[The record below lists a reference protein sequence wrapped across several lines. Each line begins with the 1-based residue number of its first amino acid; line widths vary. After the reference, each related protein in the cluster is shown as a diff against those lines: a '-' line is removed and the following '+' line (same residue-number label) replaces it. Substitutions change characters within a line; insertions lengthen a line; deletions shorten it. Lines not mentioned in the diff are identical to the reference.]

1 MSEQSGD
8 KQLRITNEVRAYQR
22 EWIEKTRQ
30 RVSEGE
36 PFAICNGDDCEEI
49 LNVMDIPVIVINY
62 WHAIITTKRMAD
74 YYLDILRERDYPAT
88 VFSMG
93 LAVTMDNKPDM
104 APWGGLPK
112 PSIIIG
118 GARQDTEMRI
128 MELWAREYG
137 CTFWPMEFA
146 LWHGVE
152 RVPPPGWF
160 ERVRD
165 HWDELVDPYKLD
177 YRVQDH
183 EKLIRYLEVS
193 TGKKF
198 SMAKLTEA
206 MELVNKQ
213 MDYWRMAR
221 DLIAKTSPCPA
232 SLRDQLSMYQ
242 VMWHRGTPQGR
253 DFLKA
258 YYEEVKERV
267 ETGTAACPDEKIRL
281 MWVNALGTPP
291 RWGKWA
297 EEKYGAVCVTHNY
310 MGIAVDCYARTIKNN
325 DPLRTLAARYML
337 LFWTTPDWIAAQ
349 AKHSNCQAIVMVAGR
364 GTIAA
369 YEKTGVPL
377 AAIPSERDDE
387 ATRAALSDF
396 IETRLLS

>member
-1 MSEQSGD
+1 MSDQSGD
-8 KQLRITNEVRAYQR
+8 KQLRITDSVRAYQR
-22 EWIEKTRQ
+22 EWIARNRE
-30 RVSEGE
+30 RVSQGE

-49 LNVMDIPVIVINY
+49 LNVMGIPVIVINY

-74 YYLDILRERDYPAT
+74 YYLNILKERDYPQT

-93 LAVTMDNKPDM
+93 LATTMDNKPEV

-128 MELWAREYG
+128 LELWAREYG

-152 RVPPPGWF
+152 KTPPPGWY
-160 ERVRD
+160 ERMRD
-165 HWDELVDPYKLD
+165 HWDEFVDPKKLD
-177 YRVQDH
+177 YRVQDQ

-193 TGKKF
+193 TGRKF
-198 SMAKLTEA
+198 SQAKLKEA
-206 MELVNKQ
+206 MELVNEQ
-213 MDYWRMAR
+213 MDYWRKAR
-221 DLIAKTSPCPA
+221 DLIAKTSPSPV

-242 VMWHRGTPQGR
+242 MMWHRGTPQGR
-253 DFLKA
+253 DYLKA

-267 ETGTAACPDEKIRL
+267 EKGMAACPNEKIRL

-310 MGIAVDCYARTIKNN
+310 MGIAVDCYARTIQNN

-349 AKHSNCQAIVMVAGR
+349 AKYSNCQAIVTVAGR
-364 GTIAA
+364 RTIAA
-369 YEKTGVPL
+369 YEKYGVPL
-377 AAIPSERDDE
+377 AAIHADRDDE
-387 ATRAALSDF
+387 STRAELSKF
-396 IETRLLS
+396 IESRLLS

>member
-1 MSEQSGD
+1 MRVTD
-8 KQLRITNEVRAYQR
+8 AVRAYQR
-22 EWIEKTRQ
+22 EWIANTRQ
-30 RVSEGE
+30 RVSQGE

-49 LNVMDIPVIVINY
+49 LNVMGIPVIVINY
-62 WHAIITTKRMAD
+62 WHAIISTKRMD
-74 YYLDILRERDYPAT
+74 QYYQDILRKKDYPAT

-93 LAVTMDNKPDM
+93 LACTMDNNPET

-128 MELWAREYG
+128 LELWAREYG
-137 CTFWPMEFA
+137 CRFWPMEFA

-152 RVPPPGWF
+152 KTPPSDWF
-160 ERVRD
+160 ERIRD
-165 HWDELVDPYKLD
+165 HWDELVDPVKLD
-177 YRVQDH
+177 YRVQDM

-193 TGKKF
+193 TGRKF
-198 SMAKLTEA
+198 SMTKLTEA
-206 MELVNKQ
+206 MELVNEQ
-213 MDYWRMAR
+213 MDYYRKAR
-221 DLIAKTSPCPA
+221 DLIARTSPCPV

-242 VMWHRGTPQGR
+242 MMWHRGTPQGR

-258 YYEEVKERV
+258 YYEEVKERAENGV
-267 ETGTAACPDEKIRL
+267 ATCPNEKIRL
-281 MWVNALGTPP
+281 FWMNALGTPP

-310 MGIAVDCYARTIKNN
+310 MGIAGDCYARTIQNN

-337 LFWTTPDWIAAQ
+337 LFWTIPEWIAAQ
-349 AKHSNCQAIVMVAGR
+349 ARNHNCRAIVTVAGR
-364 GTIAA
+364 GTIKA

-377 AAIPSERDDE
+377 LALHADRDDE
-387 ATRAALSDF
+387 ATRAEISSY
-396 IETRLLS
+396 IESQL

>member
-1 MSEQSGD
+1 MSEQSSG

-93 LAVTMDNKPDM
+93 LAVTMDNKPDV

-137 CTFWPMEFA
+137 CIFWPMEFA
-146 LWHGVE
+146 LYHGVE
-152 RVPPPGWF
+152 KAPPPGWF
-160 ERVRD
+160 ERMRD
-165 HWDELVDPYKLD
+165 HWDEFVDPQKLD
-177 YRVQDH
+177 YRVQEQ

-198 SMAKLTEA
+198 SLEKLTEA
-206 MELVNKQ
+206 MQLVNEQ

-221 DLIAKTSPCPA
+221 DLIAKTSPSPVT
-232 SLRDQLSMYQ
+232 LRDQLSMYQ
-242 VMWHRGTPQGR
+242 TTWHRGTPQGR

-267 ETGTAACPDEKIRL
+267 ENSVAACPEEKIRL

-291 RWGKWA
+291 LWGRWA

-310 MGIAVDCYARTIKNN
+310 MGIAVDCYARTIQNN

-349 AKHSNCQAIVMVAGR
+349 AKHSNCKAAVMVGGRRSIMAFEKAG
-364 GTIAA
+364 I
-369 YEKTGVPL
+369 PL
-377 AAIPSERDDE
+377 ATIPSERDDE

-396 IETRLLS
+396 IETRLLA

>member
-1 MSEQSGD
+1 MSDQGSH
-8 KQLRITNEVRAYQR
+8 KQLRVTDQVRAYQR
-22 EWIEKTRQ
+22 TWMERTRQ
-30 RVSEGE
+30 RVKQGE

-62 WHAIITTKRMAD
+62 WHALITTKRMD
-74 YYLDILRERDYPAT
+74 GYYQNILRERDYPAT

-93 LAVTMDNKPDM
+93 LATTLDNKPEV

-128 MELWAREYG
+128 LELWAREFG
-137 CTFWPMEFA
+137 SFFWPIEFA
-146 LWHGVE
+146 IWHGIE
-152 RVPPPGWF
+152 KVPPAGWY
-160 ERVRD
+160 ERIRD
-165 HWDELVDPYKLD
+165 HWDELVDPVKLD
-177 YRVQDH
+177 YRVQDQ

-193 TGKKF
+193 TGRQC
-198 SMAKLTEA
+198 SLVKLKEA
-206 MELVNKQ
+206 IELVNEQ
-213 MDYWRMAR
+213 MDYWRKAR
-221 DLIAKTSPCPA
+221 ELIAKTSPSPV

-267 ETGTAACPDEKIRL
+267 ENGIAACPNEKIRL

-291 RWGKWA
+291 LWGKWA

-310 MGIAVDCYARTIKNN
+310 MGIAVDCYARTILNN
-325 DPLRTLAARYML
+325 DPLRTLAAKYMM

-349 AKHSNCQAIVMVAGR
+349 AKFSNCQAVITVAGR
-364 GTIAA
+364 QTKEA
-369 YEKTGVPL
+369 YEKAG
-377 AAIPSERDDE
+377 IPMGMIHADRDDE
-387 ATRAALSDF
+387 ATRAEISEF
-396 IETRLLS
+396 IEKRLR

>member
-1 MSEQSGD
+1 MSDQNND
-8 KQLRITNEVRAYQR
+8 KQLRVPNAVRAYQR
-22 EWIEKTRQ
+22 EWIANTRQ
-30 RVSEGE
+30 RVSQGE

-62 WHAIITTKRMAD
+62 WHAIISTKRMD
-74 YYLDILRERDYPAT
+74 QYYQDILRARDYPAT

-93 LAVTMDNKPDM
+93 LAVTIDNKPDM

-152 RVPPPGWF
+152 KVPPSDWF

-165 HWDELVDPYKLD
+165 HWDELVDPAKLD
-177 YRVQDH
+177 YRVQDQ
-183 EKLIRYLEVS
+183 EKLIRHLEVS
-193 TGKKF
+193 TGRKF

-206 MELVNKQ
+206 MELVNEQ
-213 MDYWRMAR
+213 MDYWRKAR
-221 DLIAKTSPCPA
+221 DLIAKTSPCPV

-258 YYEEVKERV
+258 YYDEVKERV
-267 ETGTAACPDEKIRL
+267 EKGIAAVPNEKIRL
-281 MWVNALGTPP
+281 MWMNGLGTPP

-337 LFWTTPDWIAAQ
+337 LFWTIPEWIAAQ
-349 AKHSNCQAIVMVAGR
+349 ARHHNCQAIVTEAGR
-364 GTIAA
+364 GTIQA

-377 AAIPSERDDE
+377 IALRADRDDE
-387 ATRAALSDF
+387 ATRATLSDF
-396 IETRLLS
+396 IETRLSA